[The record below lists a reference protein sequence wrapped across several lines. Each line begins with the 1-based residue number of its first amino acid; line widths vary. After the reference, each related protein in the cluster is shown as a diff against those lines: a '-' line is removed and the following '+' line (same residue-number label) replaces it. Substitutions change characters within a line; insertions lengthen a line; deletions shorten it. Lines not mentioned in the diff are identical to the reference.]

1 MSRGTVTIRLLLC
14 GLLGLPLLAGCAAF
28 RPMKGIPAR
37 YLPDEYRGP
46 SRSGKR
52 TIDLSLLRQTPPK
65 AHLVDA
71 GDLLSIYIE
80 GVLGHNAEQVPVHFP
95 ATNDLPPTVGY
106 PVPVREDGTISL
118 PYVGAISVR
127 GMTLRQVEQRLR
139 QAYTVDRQI
148 LNPNRDRMIVALQ
161 RPRTYRIT
169 VIRQEAGS
177 DAAVSQGGTLNI
189 GALKRGTGKVVA
201 LPVYRNDVLNALAE
215 TGGLPG
221 LDAENAIYVIRSG
234 QGPTMHLAEHHDRP
248 DRRSTATQTNPPSV
262 ANRAVREERGLVVR
276 GQSPYGPRYAPL
288 PAESPA
294 AGPGG
299 LPPASSHVAPSAGH
313 IPPVAQPMATWPVPQ
328 PDATF
333 TPPPGSNPPAVGAP
347 LGPPPPYLPAPQFA
361 PPVTPMAPH
370 APAWSVPGTPE
381 TWSGPGHVG
390 EPIHPRRIIRIPI
403 RLGPGEVADITEEDI
418 ILYDGDIV
426 FIESRDT
433 EVFYTGGLL
442 GGGQYSLPRDY
453 DLDVLGAIAIA
464 QGQRS
469 GGGGSPATSSVGGQS
484 ALNNDVSISASHLI
498 ILRPLPDGSQ
508 LPILVDLYEAV
519 RDPAARVIIQPG
531 DYLLLQYTRL
541 EAIAA
546 FVERHL
552 LAGALFSVAAAQ
564 LQTGGGN

>member
-14 GLLGLPLLAGCAAF
+14 GLLGLPLLVGCAAF

-80 GVLGHNAEQVPVHFP
+80 GVLGHNAEQAPVHFP
-95 ATNDLPPTVGY
+95 ASNDLPPTVGY

-127 GMTLRQVEQRLR
+127 GLTLSQVEQRLR

-148 LNPNRDRMIVALQ
+148 LNPHRERMIVALQ

-177 DAAVSQGGTLNI
+177 DAAVSQGGTLNL

-234 QGPTMHLAEHHDRP
+234 QGPTMHLAEHREP
-248 DRRSTATQTNPPSV
+248 SARRSPSGQDAPLLV
-262 ANRAVREERGLVVR
+262 KDRTLAEDRGVVVR
-276 GQSPYGPRYAPL
+276 GQSPYGSRYAPL
-288 PAESPA
+288 PADSA
-294 AGPGG
+294 AARPWGP
-299 LPPASSHVAPSAGH
+299 PPALTDMAASAGRVQ
-313 IPPVAQPMATWPVPQ
+313 PVAQPMTTWPMPQ

-333 TPPPGSNPPAVGAP
+333 SPPPGSSPPTVGAP
-347 LGPPPPYLPAPQFA
+347 LSPPPYLPPPQLA
-361 PPVTPMAPH
+361 PPGIPAAPH
-370 APAWSVPGTPE
+370 APGWSVPGTPE
-381 TWSGPGHVG
+381 TWSGPPLVG
-390 EPIHPRRIIRIPI
+390 EHGSPRRIIRIPI

>member
-1 MSRGTVTIRLLLC
+1 MRLRTVMIRLVMC
-14 GLLGLPLLAGCAAF
+14 GLLGLPWLSGCAAF

-37 YLPDEYRGP
+37 YLPDEYRGA

-52 TIDLSLLRQTPPK
+52 TIDLSLLRQSPPK

-95 ATNDLPPTVGY
+95 QNNDSPPTVGY
-106 PVPVREDGTISL
+106 PVPVREDGTISM
-118 PYVGAISVR
+118 PFVGAIPVR
-127 GMTLRQVEQRLR
+127 GLTLMEVENRLR

-148 LNPNRDRMIVALQ
+148 LQPQRDRLIVALQ

-169 VIRQEAGS
+169 VIRQEASG

-234 QGPTMHLAEHHDRP
+234 TGPTRSLATNLPSKHLPGDGASQNLA
-248 DRRSTATQTNPPSV
+248 RSLRATAIDDGFPP
-262 ANRAVREERGLVVR
+262 REVVVR
-276 GQSPYGPRYAPL
+276 GQSPMAPAFLAGADYRSANLIQNVSAPPVPGPVP
-288 PAESPA
+288 
-294 AGPGG
+294 GP
-299 LPPASSHVAPSAGH
+299 VAPSTPWPTA
-313 IPPVAQPMATWPVPQ
+313 PPE
-328 PDATF
+328 
-333 TPPPGSNPPAVGAP
+333 PGSA
-347 LGPPPPYLPAPQFA
+347 GPPPAYQWSMPPAAPPAATPYQRGAPPPPHMPAPA
-361 PPVTPMAPH
+361 PGA
-370 APAWSVPGTPE
+370 AWSPPGAVEAWTL
-381 TWSGPGHVG
+381 PGDLG
-390 EPIHPRRIIRIPI
+390 TSMKPRHIIRIPV

-469 GGGGSPATSSVGGQS
+469 GGGGSQATSSVGGQS

-519 RDPAARVIIQPG
+519 RDPAARIIIQPG